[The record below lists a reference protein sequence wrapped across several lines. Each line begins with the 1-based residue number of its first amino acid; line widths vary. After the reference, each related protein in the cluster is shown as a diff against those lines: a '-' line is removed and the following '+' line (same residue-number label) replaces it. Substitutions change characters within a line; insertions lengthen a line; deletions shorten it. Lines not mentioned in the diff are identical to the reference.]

1 MSDFDPSALSRR
13 FGLDGRI
20 AVVTG
25 ASRGVGA
32 AIATGLTEAG
42 ALVYG
47 LSRTAVAPAGV
58 SPLACDL
65 ADAAAVAGAFATILR
80 QAGRLHVL
88 VNAAAISLPA
98 PKAGM
103 EAEIERFRQTVNVD
117 LLGAYACI
125 SAALPLLRNGG
136 GGSVINV
143 TSINSVRGFPGNPGY
158 VAAKAG
164 LAGLTRALAIDL
176 APDRIRVNSLAPGYV
191 RTAMTEASYADPVR
205 HEERRRHTLLGRWGT
220 PDDIVGAAIFLA
232 SDASAYVTGQELI
245 VDGGWTVN
253 GLVSSGGISPA

>member
-1 MSDFDPSALSRR
+1 MLEVEPTALSRR

-32 AIATGLTEAG
+32 AIAAGLTEAG

-47 LSRTAVAPAGV
+47 LSRTVAAPAGV
-58 SPLACDL
+58 SALACDL
-65 ADAAAVAGAFATILR
+65 ADAAATAGAFATILR
-80 QAGRLHVL
+80 QAGRVHVL
-88 VNAAAISLPA
+88 VNAAAISLP
-98 PKAGM
+98 PGKAEF
-103 EAEIERFRQTVNVD
+103 EAQIERFRQTVNVD
-117 LLGAYACI
+117 LVGAYACI
-125 SAALPLLRNGG
+125 SAALPLLRHAGG
-136 GGSVINV
+136 ASVINI

-176 APDRIRVNSLAPGYV
+176 APDGIRVNALAPGYV
-191 RTAMTEASYADPVR
+191 RTAMTEASFADPVR
-205 HEERRRHTLLGRWGT
+205 HEQRRRHTVLGRWGT
-220 PDDIVGAAIFLA
+220 PDDFVGAAIFLA
-232 SDASAYVTGQELI
+232 SDASAYMTGQELY

-253 GLVSSGGISPA
+253 GLISTGGDSPR